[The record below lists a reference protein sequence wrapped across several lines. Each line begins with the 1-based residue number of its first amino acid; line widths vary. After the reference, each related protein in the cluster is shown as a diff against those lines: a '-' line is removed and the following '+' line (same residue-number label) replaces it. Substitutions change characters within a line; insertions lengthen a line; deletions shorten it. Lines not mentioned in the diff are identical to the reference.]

1 MSVSRFSNSLFLL
14 LFVTSASSYAEMKLS
29 IKGLSGELAENVDAR
44 ISLIDPNKIDN
55 SPYFKRYLEN
65 ETEKALRA
73 LGYYSPTFQYDDHD
87 PKVLVVN
94 ISPGEPITVEKL
106 DIKILGEGQ
115 NDKDFN
121 DLLAHNLP
129 KLGDVLNHGV
139 YEAFKK
145 SLQNLSLKKGYFD
158 ANMTKHELAVSN
170 SLHQAFWD
178 IEYNT
183 GQRYKFGKV
192 SFHNARIR
200 EDYLVNIIPFKEGE
214 KYTAEQLS
222 LFNRRLASTNWFNTV
237 VVAPDFSK
245 VSADKTLPIDVATSP
260 RAKNNMD
267 LGLGFST
274 DNGVHGKIGWNKPWI
289 NSRGQS
295 FQSNLSLSSPEK
307 TITMSYKIPLKRSPL
322 EHYYTVQGG
331 YKKIDNN
338 DTYSRS
344 YTFGVLRNWDSFE
357 GWQSALGLS
366 MLRDDFTQGDSSFK
380 TFLYYPSLSF
390 SRIRTD
396 GNLFAMWGDSQR
408 YSVDLAG
415 ESLGSDINLVRFQAQ
430 QSWIR
435 SISQKHRFIA
445 RGNLGIIQASNFD
458 RVPPSFR
465 FFAGGDHSIRGYSY
479 QSISPEDKKG
489 KLKGASK
496 LLTGSIEY
504 QYKLTG
510 SWWSAL
516 FIDSGEAIDKVDKN
530 KFYTGAGFGV
540 RWASPVGPI
549 KVDLATPTNR
559 KNTGSIHLYIGLGS
573 EL

>member
-1 MSVSRFSNSLFLL
+1 MSRFSNSLFLL